1 MRVVKMAVLFL
12 VFVLGPLTV
21 SAKEI
26 PFPEISRITSKAL
39 KSMLGDKD
47 IVIIDVRL
55 EEQWQVADSKIMR
68 AVHWDPKK
76 YKTWAKKHSKDQI
89 LVFYCA

>member
-1 MRVVKMAVLFL
+1 MNVFRTVGVFL
-12 VFVLGPLTV
+12 VCFLGPLTV
-21 SAKEI
+21 SATDI
-26 PFPEISRITSKAL
+26 PFPEVSRITPKAL

-68 AVHWDPKK
+68 AVHWDPKE
-76 YKTWAKKHSKDQI
+76 YKTWVKKYSKDQT